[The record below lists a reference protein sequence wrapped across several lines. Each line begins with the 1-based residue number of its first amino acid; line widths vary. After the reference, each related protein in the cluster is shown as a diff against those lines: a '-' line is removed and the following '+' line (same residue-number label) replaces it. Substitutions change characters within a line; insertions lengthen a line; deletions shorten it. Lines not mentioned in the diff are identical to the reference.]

1 MGNLISIDTSP
12 TAASIDKMVVEAFNK
27 TYYNKINSKV
37 LLIGK
42 NKLQVIHIDFMTR
55 KLKSN
60 VCYIQTDDP
69 LSVMLTW
76 TDFPLMHETFETIER
91 LFSTHGITD
100 LRFIKVGRQGLLLYS
115 SDVSCFIYSNK
126 KY

>member
-1 MGNLISIDTSP
+1 MGNLMSIDTSP

-42 NKLQVIHIDFMTR
+42 NKPQVIHIDFMTR
-55 KLKSN
+55 KLKN
-60 VCYIQTDDP
+60 DVCYIQTDDP

-91 LFSTHGITD
+91 MYSMHGITD
-100 LRFIKVGRQGLLLYS
+100 LKFIKVGRQGLLLYS
-115 SDVSCFIYSNK
+115 SGVSCFIYSNK

>member
-1 MGNLISIDTSP
+1 MGNLMSIDTSP

-42 NKLQVIHIDFMTR
+42 NKPQVIHIDFMTR
-55 KLKSN
+55 KLKN
-60 VCYIQTDDP
+60 DVCYIQTDDP

-91 LFSTHGITD
+91 LYSMHGITD
-100 LRFIKVGRQGLLLYS
+100 LKFIKVGRHGLLLYS
-115 SDVSCFIYSNK
+115 SGVSCFIYSNK